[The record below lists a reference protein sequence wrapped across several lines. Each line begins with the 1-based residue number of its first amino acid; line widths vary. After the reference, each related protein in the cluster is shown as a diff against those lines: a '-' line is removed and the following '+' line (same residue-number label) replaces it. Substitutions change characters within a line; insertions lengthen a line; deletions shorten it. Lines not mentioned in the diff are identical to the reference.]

1 LGPQPNLYRAATR
14 ELSADHVAALA
25 ALDVPPPQDPAR
37 YQVWQQPAVA
47 TLDYRD
53 AQAYYRACALRIQA
67 GGDHGF
73 QGFAARLPML
83 FAFAGIAAHLWRDT
97 DFSDL

>member
-1 LGPQPNLYRAATR
+1 Q
-14 ELSADHVAALA
+14 
-25 ALDVPPPQDPAR
+25 
-37 YQVWQQPAVA
+37 
-47 TLDYRD
+47 

-73 QGFAARLPML
+73 QGFAERLPML
-83 FAFAGIAAHLWRDT
+83 FAFAGIPASLWRDI